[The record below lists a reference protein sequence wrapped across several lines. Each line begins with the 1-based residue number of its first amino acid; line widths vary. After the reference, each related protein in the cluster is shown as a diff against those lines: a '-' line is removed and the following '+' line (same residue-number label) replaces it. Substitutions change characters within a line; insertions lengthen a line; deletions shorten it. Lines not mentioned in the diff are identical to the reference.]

1 MVARTRI
8 CRGFTLVELLVVITI
23 IGMLVTLAIT
33 GVNYAKK
40 AALRAK
46 CTNYQSDLGKGINN
60 FQTSKGYFPGFV
72 QAWTNKTTKQS
83 VTVNWVVMILE
94 WTDHKDV
101 WDASW
106 RDTGTGPTNQQAIA
120 ALKIG
125 AFACPADSSNQDP
138 APLNYVVN
146 SRICRDLSS
155 ATVATREANKIT
167 SSHIQ
172 TASTTILLAERQK
185 NIPTVTG
192 PWATISGTTA
202 SSANTTAPLAITFT
216 WPASGMLGTVLT
228 SPHGAGALVTFCDGR
243 VQFLPDTTDCSAYLP
258 TTLPG
263 IP

>member
-1 MVARTRI
+1 MTARKNSHH
-8 CRGFTLVELLVVITI
+8 GFTLVELLVVITI

-60 FQTSKGYFPGFV
+60 FQSSKGYFPGFISLWR
-72 QAWTNKTTKQS
+72 AKP
-83 VTVNWVVMILE
+83 VNWVVMILE

-106 RDTGTGPTNQQAIA
+106 RDTGVPLATAQGIA
-120 ALKIG
+120 SLKIG
-125 AFACPADSSNQDP
+125 AFACPADSTNQDP

-146 SRICRDLSS
+146 SRICPDLFISTDTSS
-155 ATVATREANKIT
+155 TAQAARNLKKIT

-185 NIPTVTG
+185 NTPTVTG
-192 PWATISGTTA
+192 PWVTVSGTSGTV
-202 SSANTTAPLAITFT
+202 NTAPLALTFT
-216 WPASGMLGTVLT
+216 WNASGLMGTTLT

-263 IP
+263 I